1 MKTESGA
8 ATLNLIQKP
17 IELEKIVS
25 NMFVD
30 HVSYHVNRCELDI
43 FQEITAKQITMQLL
57 FIS

>member
-43 FQEITAKQITMQLL
+43 FQEITAKPNNNATL
-57 FIS
+57 FTS